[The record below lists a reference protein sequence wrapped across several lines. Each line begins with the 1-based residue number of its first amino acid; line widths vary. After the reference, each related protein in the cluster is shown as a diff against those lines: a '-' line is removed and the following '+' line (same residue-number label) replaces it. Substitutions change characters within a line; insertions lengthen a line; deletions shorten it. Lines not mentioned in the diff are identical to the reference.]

1 MRWLSNKYDKYEERL
16 CSILCKLY
24 QRSGE
29 SKEQAQNLAENA
41 VDYMKNPDDIPLQ
54 KDIPVRLVK
63 GGTYKIKSYYLEN
76 NKLPDIRGASAIIT
90 EVQEKIVPELLIANV
105 DFDCIVYNG
114 GGNLFAVV
122 PADCDKNTGN
132 FLEAEAQK
140 YLITA
145 NTAYFLSEEILLS
158 ELLGK
163 NYRSIIASRESELE
177 ERKKSKVQYVPAPVT
192 QFLDKELMGMKIKAD
207 ETGDGGEY
215 CDRCGKRKA
224 LYDKN
229 GQPVCGGCLHKT
241 AVGASE
247 KRKYI
252 GEYESYAKQQT
263 GGSGEPFRLKM
274 NTDFKDIDD
283 RHIAVFYADGNNMGG
298 IIQNFTKLTDMM
310 DFSDFV
316 KKSMPEIVYS
326 ALYKQDIRNV
336 EFTALGGDDVFII
349 VPGRKAIRLAIE
361 MIGRYNAAFR
371 SKYSNDKSTLSV
383 GICIAKPNTPVKI
396 MLEAAEKQLKDAK
409 RLVRETDCQG
419 SLSYV
424 IFDSYEGVTGDRG
437 RWTLL
442 PYSLESAKQILSY
455 ADKMKNDTAKTRLR
469 NISHAFKSAES
480 DEESELF
487 FSYLNAKE
495 TNAYKRIRLPEIH
508 GYTKDGCFYRRPDKK
523 TSDNRCCIWDDL
535 LDLIEFSD

>member
-1 MRWLSNKYDKYEERL
+1 MSNKHYEYEKRL
-16 CSILCKLY
+16 CGILCELY

-41 VDYMKNPDDIPLQ
+41 VDYMNKPDDTPLQ
-54 KDIPVRLVK
+54 NDISVRLVK

-90 EVQEKIVPELLIANV
+90 EVQEKIVPELLNRIIG
-105 DFDCIVYNG
+105 FDCIVYNG

-122 PADCDKNTGN
+122 PEKCDKNTGN
-132 FLEAEAQK
+132 LLEAEAQK

-145 NTAYFLSEEILLS
+145 NTAYFLSERISLS
-158 ELLGK
+158 KLLGK
-163 NYRSIIASRESELE
+163 NYKNIIASKESELE

-192 QFLDKELMGMKIKAD
+192 QFLDKELMGIEIKAD
-207 ETGDGGEY
+207 KIVEGYEY

-224 LYDKN
+224 LYYKK

-252 GEYESYAKQQT
+252 SEYVNYANHQI
-263 GGSGEPFRLKM
+263 GGSDETFRVKM

-283 RHIAVFYADGNNMGG
+283 SHIAVFYADGNNMGG
-298 IIQNFTKLTDMM
+298 IIQGFDKLTDMM

-326 ALYKQDIRNV
+326 SLYKQDIRNV

-349 VPGRKAIRLAIE
+349 VPGRKAIRLAVE
-361 MIGRYNAAFR
+361 MIERYNAAFR
-371 SKYSNDKSTLSV
+371 SKSTLSV

-396 MLEAAEKQLKDAK
+396 MLEAAEEQLKAAK
-409 RLVRETDCQG
+409 RLVRETDCKG

-442 PYSLESAKQILSY
+442 PYSLDSAKQILLY

-469 NISHAFKSAES
+469 NISHAFQNAES

-495 TNAYKRIRLPEIH
+495 TDTNKRIRLPDID
-508 GYTKDGCFYRRPDKK
+508 GYERNGCFYRKYDKETGYK
-523 TSDNRCCIWDDL
+523 KCCIWDDL